1 MRKHSVDL
9 NSDMGEGFGPWKIGD
24 GVDEEIMP
32 LISSANI
39 ATGFHAGDPNIIART
54 VQLAKNAGVGVGAHP
69 GFRDLVG
76 FGRRDIGETPQ
87 ALVNDI
93 VYQLG
98 ALREFARFHD
108 VSVQHVKPH
117 GALYMRAARDEALS
131 RLLVETLQQL
141 DPALRLYCM
150 EASVTYRIA
159 RELGQPVVRE
169 FYADRDYGRNGSIV
183 FTRRAGR
190 LDPRQVADKVLR
202 ACVDGRVATVDGE
215 DIDIDFDSICL
226 HNDTPGA
233 LALAR
238 ATRDALTAHGIRIAA
253 PATAEA
259 NGIRI
264 DEA

>member
-1 MRKHSVDL
+1 EHW
-9 NSDMGEGFGPWKIGD
+9 GC
-24 GVDEEIMP
+24 
-32 LISSANI
+32 
-39 ATGFHAGDPNIIART
+39 
-54 VQLAKNAGVGVGAHP
+54 LAAERRQRP
-69 GFRDLVG
+69 G
-76 FGRRDIGETPQ
+76 
-87 ALVNDI
+87 
-93 VYQLG
+93 
-98 ALREFARFHD
+98 
-108 VSVQHVKPH
+108 
-117 GALYMRAARDEALS
+117 
-131 RLLVETLQQL
+131 
-141 DPALRLYCM
+141 PALRLYVM

-159 RELGQPVVRE
+159 RELGQPGVRE

-226 HNDTPGA
+226 HSDTPGA

>member
-98 ALREFARFHD
+98 ALREVARFLG
-108 VSVQHVKPH
+108 VSVHQGKPH
-117 GALYMRAARDEALS
+117 GALYSRAARDEALS

-183 FTRRAGR
+183 FTRRGGR
-190 LDPRQVADKVLR
+190 RYPRLVPYTVRR
-202 ACVDGRVATVDGE
+202 AWGEGRVATVDGE

-226 HNDTPGA
+226 HSDTPGA
-233 LALAR
+233 LARAR